1 MKVSPKTTTVGSITK
16 KVSRGDVSLKH
27 KLQRKEGVW
36 TKPAKSLLIDS
47 LLRNYRVPEISLVL
61 DPIDNKKYAL
71 DGVQRLS
78 TFRDYID
85 DKFAL
90 SSGLDPIIIGE
101 KTYEISKKKFSKLD
115 EELQEHIKD
124 TNIVIYEISDYTDKE
139 IRDMFSRL
147 NAGKPL
153 NATQKLT
160 ILMSDNLIESVNAI
174 LNNKVF
180 DMLLTNAQMSSSADL
195 AIVIETM
202 MLMNSSKEKEFIS
215 FTIDDKKKFVLWLNN
230 NLDQQ
235 KVEMINDSLTILGN
249 FIESNKGLGIQKTS
263 IPMVIYS
270 IYRVKKDKKSMDKL
284 LNKVKDF
291 ILTYDTNDK
300 YKESLKNGT
309 TSASSV
315 KKRFDYWKDI
325 IRTL

>member
-1 MKVSPKTTTVGSITK
+1 MKVSPKTTTVGSLTK

-47 LLRNYRVPEISLVL
+47 LLRNYRVPEINLVI
-61 DPIDNKKYAL
+61 DPIDNKKHAL

-78 TFRDYID
+78 TFRDYLD
-85 DKFAL
+85 DKFPL
-90 SSGLDPIIIGE
+90 SSSLDPIVVGE

-124 TNIVIYEISDYTDKE
+124 TNIVVYEISDYTDKE
-139 IRDMFSRL
+139 VRDMFSRL

-160 ILMSDNLIESVNAI
+160 VLMSDDLIESVSTM

-180 DMLLTNAQMSSSADL
+180 DMLLTNSQMSSSADL
-195 AIVIETM
+195 AVVIETM
-202 MLMNSSKEKEFIS
+202 MLVNSSKEREFIS
-215 FTIDDKKKFVLWLNN
+215 FTADDKKKFILWLNN

-235 KVEMINDSLTILGN
+235 KIQMINDSIAILGN
-249 FIESNKGLGIQKTS
+249 FIENNEGLGIQKTS

-300 YKESLKNGT
+300 YKESLMNGT

-325 IRTL
+325 VKTL